1 MAAVDLPGSRLVG
14 SCPSWALA
22 RGLANAALVAH
33 ATRGS
38 RRAPRS
44 GSKPSCTISSTRSLP
59 MRRATTR
66 APRTSTTRSTPR
78 LARWSDARLNL
89 VGPPDPVAARSPH
102 PTSSPPPLLLP
113 GLGWCYH
120 RSSRDSFL
128 IHSPL
133 LLLSHLLFIPSS
145 SSSTY
150 FFTSLSPLLFNFGAY
165 SCARRA
171 DLLTRTAAEGH
182 LHY

>member
-1 MAAVDLPGSRLVG
+1 MDASSPADRLETEREFESEG
-14 SCPSWALA
+14 W
-22 RGLANAALVAH
+22 
-33 ATRGS
+33 T
-38 RRAPRS
+38 APRKDCGDGS
-44 GSKPSCTISSTRSLP
+44 ANGSKWG
-59 MRRATTR
+59 
-66 APRTSTTRSTPR
+66 

-102 PTSSPPPLLLP
+102 PTSSPPRLLLP
-113 GLGWCYH
+113 GLGWCYP

-133 LLLSHLLFIPSS
+133 LLSSSLLFILSS
-145 SSSTY
+145 SSRIFSTQ
-150 FFTSLSPLLFNFGAY
+150 FPLLLFNFGAY